1 MKLLNL
7 SINQIGRKGVEVLE
21 KCVHN
26 IQLLILLKCG
36 LIAEDIEIL
45 SKSLFMREQMVR
57 KLFSK
62 LSPLL
67 KTLSH
72 IHVTNSKYDSNFLL
86 LSSPSIT
93 SLLNVTVIKVGN
105 L

>member
-7 SINQIGRKGVEVLE
+7 SINQIGRKGVELLE
-21 KCVHN
+21 KCIHK
-26 IQLLILLKCG
+26 IQPLILLKCG

-45 SKSLFMREQMVR
+45 SKSLFMREQMVC

-62 LSPLL
+62 LSALL
-67 KTLSH
+67 KTLSD
-72 IHVTNSKYDSNFLL
+72 IHATYRKYDTNLLL

-93 SLLNVTVIKVGN
+93 SLLNVNVIKVGN